1 MRQRAARFWLI
12 WAGMNAKSFFVPALG
27 LSALFAV
34 ILSPVSSKGEAAAE
48 DPVLT
53 TLLGEVATQ
62 QAAIID
68 KQAKIDAK
76 LATVAENVRV
86 ARIFV
91 SRGK

>member
-27 LSALFAV
+27 LSALLAV
-34 ILSPVSSKGEAAAE
+34 LLAPAPSKGEAAAE
-48 DPVLT
+48 DPVVT
-53 TLLGEVATQ
+53 ALLGEVATQ

-68 KQAKIDAK
+68 NQAKIDAK